1 MKSAPLLCALLG
13 SAGLAGCM
21 IGDVNA
27 PPPGGGSNP
36 GAPDAGPSSNNPD
49 APPASATCTL
59 DASLGTL
66 GTMANA
72 TAQMYNVPGS
82 QGKQHFYRAYA
93 MVPGTTPADYVE
105 VILVDGKGPFANG
118 LVAPGTYPIAGAD
131 TNIGTCGVCV
141 LAMGDVDATS
151 GLAKQVYMA
160 QSGSVTVTTVGAA
173 GTTLA
178 VSVSGLGLAQYDLT
192 AAATSGTCASQLGSA
207 DLAGSEVA
215 MSGNGTG
222 GTTPAGIAGGL

>member
-1 MKSAPLLCALLG
+1 MKSALALALLG

-36 GAPDAGPSSNNPD
+36 GAPDAQPSGNNPD
-49 APPASATCTL
+49 APPSAATCTV
-59 DASLGTL
+59 DPSLGTL

-118 LVAPGTYPIAGAD
+118 AVAPGTYSIAGAD

-151 GLAKQVYMA
+151 KLAQQVYMA
-160 QSGSVTVTTVGAA
+160 QSGSVTVNTVGAA
-173 GTTLA
+173 GTQL
-178 VSVSGLGLAQYDLT
+178 SVSITGISLAQYDLT
-192 AAATSGTCASQLGSA
+192 AGAATGTCATQVGAA
-207 DLAGSEVA
+207 DLAGSEIQ
-215 MSGNGTG
+215 MSGSGSG
-222 GTTPAGIAGGL
+222 GTTVAGVAAGI